1 MMIVMSTMGWGACN
15 LMRCSPSD
23 SVAFSCEYSPNE
35 IDSASS
41 AIIISRGSLINFKQ
55 IFMCEHER
63 SHARTFRFV
72 ICSHPTR
79 TAMSALRDGG
89 TTGATLEDVVGER
102 RRPNGRSLGV
112 QTAGARHWQGALSCN

>member
-79 TAMSALRDGG
+79 TAMSALSG
-89 TTGATLEDVVGER
+89 TAGRQGQRWRTWWESAGDRTGARWAYRQRARGT
-102 RRPNGRSLGV
+102 GR
-112 QTAGARHWQGALSCN
+112 AR